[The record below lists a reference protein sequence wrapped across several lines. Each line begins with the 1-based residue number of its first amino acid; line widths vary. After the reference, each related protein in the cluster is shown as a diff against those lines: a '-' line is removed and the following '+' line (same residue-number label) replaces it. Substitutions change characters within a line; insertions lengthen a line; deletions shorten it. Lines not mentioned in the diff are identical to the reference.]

1 MKQTKK
7 LRELIKWTTRILS
20 IFIILFGLSFYF
32 GYGNPL
38 PFRSS
43 NFSLLENI
51 WLTLFPII
59 FINLGI
65 GLKYPKVSGY
75 ILTITIILAQIL
87 TLILE
92 KEIIF
97 HMLLP
102 LVVGILNLI
111 LAHKK

>member
-1 MKQTKK
+1 MI
-7 LRELIKWTTRILS
+7 LWTTRILS
-20 IFIILFGLSFYF
+20 IFIILFGLPFYF

-38 PFRSS
+38 PFLNS

-59 FINLGI
+59 FISLGI

-75 ILTITIILAQIL
+75 ILTITLTLAQIL

-92 KEIIF
+92 KEIILP
-97 HMLLP
+97 MLLP
-102 LVVGILNLI
+102 LIVGILNLI
-111 LAHKK
+111 FVWNK